1 MKSLPHTRTLAV
13 GVAGG
18 IGSGKTEAC
27 KEFESFGIRILSAD
41 HIARDVIDSDVDI
54 KKKIV
59 KLFDEHVYI
68 DGHLDRKYVARKIFG
83 DEHLQQKMN
92 AIVHPVVIQH
102 IDNLVQQAKRECTEA
117 IIMIEAALLFESG
130 ADAMLDYVILID
142 ADEEQRIE
150 RVMKRDKITRPAVI
164 ERIKSQMPVQ
174 ESRRRADFIIHNNG
188 NHLQLKEQSQF
199 LFRLLMNI
207 ARGPISN

>member
-1 MKSLPHTRTLAV
+1 MKSFSHTRTLAV

-27 KEFESFGIRILSAD
+27 KEFESLGIRILSAD
-41 HIARDVIDSDVDI
+41 HIARDIIDSDPGV

-59 KLFDEHVYI
+59 KLFDEQVYV

-83 DEHLQQKMN
+83 DDRLQHKLN

-102 IDNLVQQAKRECTEA
+102 IDNIVEEAKRESTEA

-130 ADAMLDYVILID
+130 ADGMLDYVILID
-142 ADEEQRIE
+142 ADEEHRIE
-150 RVMKRDKITRPAVI
+150 RVMKRDTITRQAVL
-164 ERIKSQMPVQ
+164 ERIRSQMPVRDARQ
-174 ESRRRADFIIHNNG
+174 RADFIIHNNG
-188 NHLQLKEQSQF
+188 NLSKLKEQAQF
-199 LFRLLMNI
+199 LFRLLMSI